1 MSSHPIIVLA
11 TALLV
16 FVAYM
21 IMTAVHRY
29 LNPKFTQGQNVRI
42 IAPIAQ
48 LRSALEDA
56 MPLNSRYPSALDWA
70 KVRTGVCGKV
80 LECGVRHVVLQVYGR
95 RVRLPL
101 DAVK

>member
-1 MSSHPIIVLA
+1 MSSHPIIILA
-11 TALLV
+11 TALLA
-16 FVAYM
+16 FVVYM
-21 IMTAVHRY
+21 LMTVAHRY

-56 MPLNSRYPSALDWA
+56 MPVNSRYPSTLDWA

-80 LECGVRHVVLQVYGR
+80 LECGVRHVIIQAYGR

-101 DAVK
+101 DTVQ

>member
-16 FVAYM
+16 FVGYM
-21 IMTAVHRY
+21 LMTLTHRY
-29 LNPKFTQGQNVRI
+29 LNPKFTRGQNVRI
-42 IAPIAQ
+42 IAPIAE
-48 LRSALEDA
+48 LRRALEDA
-56 MPLNSRYPSALDWA
+56 MPMNSRYPSTLDWA

-80 LECGVRHVVLQVYGR
+80 LECGVRHVVIQVYGR

-101 DAVK
+101 DSVK